1 MRTRCKTTTLPRQT
15 NPKTSKKRQAKN
27 IVSSTTATEMKEKPV
42 MQPEQEVTTMQL
54 VTTSAV
60 ENGISGKMILLQ
72 IFANLA
78 VENFFL
84 SNFHK
89 TK

>member
-1 MRTRCKTTTLPRQT
+1 LPRQT
-15 NPKTSKKRQAKN
+15 NPKNIKKREKKN
-27 IVSSTTATEMKEKPV
+27 VVSSTTATEMKEKPV

-60 ENGISGKMILLQ
+60 ENGISGKMILLLQ